1 MQFFEKLN
9 ELGKKGGGKLFRNL
23 IILGLLGILLL
34 MAGNIFT
41 NTDSKKIKPEKKE
54 IKTTIENN
62 NSYVSNLSSNL
73 EETLSMIEGAGK
85 VKVQLL
91 VEKGVT
97 YEYEYNKDKT
107 NKITNETDRNGG
119 ERKIKEDNL
128 ENELVVIEDAS
139 GNEKPIVR
147 VKKKPEITGAI
158 IVAQGAKI
166 SKLKYEIYKTVSKF
180 LDLPLH
186 KINVLPYKGR

>member
-1 MQFFEKLN
+1 LQFFEKLN

-34 MAGNIFT
+34 LAGNIFT

-119 ERKIKEDNL
+119 EREIKENTL
-128 ENELVVIEDAS
+128 ENELVIIKDAS
-139 GNEKPIVR
+139 GNEEPVIR
-147 VKKKPEITGAI
+147 VEKKPKITGVI
-158 IVAQGAKI
+158 IVARGAEVSEI
-166 SKLKYEIYKTVSKF
+166 KYDIYKTVSRF

-186 KINVLPYKGR
+186 KINVLPYERR